1 MEIEQYIKRDE
12 DIKDLFQ
19 SMSIL
24 DLAKFEKK
32 TYKQNEYL
40 INKNCSAN
48 NIFFIFEGI
57 CGILQD
63 LVNGETYC
71 SYKINSLAI
80 IGLSEILPKK
90 SKIRIA
96 DVIAVSD
103 VVAFSINKSCF
114 KKFQIKYPNFYNRCI
129 QIIIERLHQ
138 NLMVH
143 IECKKYNAKLNIVSY
158 LIYTY
163 KLYCKVSKLNNKGV
177 YINETRQMIADFTG
191 ISERSV
197 NSTIELL
204 KNRDLVTVERQKLY
218 INESQYENLLEYKFH
233 NT

>member
-1 MEIEQYIKRDE
+1 MLIEDFIKKDE
-12 DIKDLFQ
+12 ELKELFQ
-19 SMSIL
+19 SVSVV
-24 DLAKFEKK
+24 DLSKFEEKI
-32 TYKQNEYL
+32 YKPNEYL
-40 INKNCSAN
+40 INKDCSAN
-48 NIFFIFEGI
+48 NIFFIFEGV

-63 LVNGETYC
+63 LANGETYC

-80 IGLSEILPKK
+80 IGLSEILPEK
-90 SKIRIA
+90 SKIRVA

-103 VVAFSINKSCF
+103 VTAFSISKTYF
-114 KKFQIKYPNFYNRCI
+114 KNFQIKYPDFYNRCI

-143 IECKKYNAKLNIVSY
+143 VECKKYNAKLNIISY
-158 LIYTY
+158 LIHCY
-163 KLYCKVSKLNNKGV
+163 KLYCKLPRLNNKGV

-204 KNRDLVTVERQKLY
+204 KNLNLVTVDRQKLY
-218 INESQYENLLEYKFH
+218 INENQYQNLLDYKFN

>member
-1 MEIEQYIKRDE
+1 MLIEDFIKRDE
-12 DIKDLFQ
+12 ELKELFQ
-19 SMSIL
+19 SVSVS
-24 DLAKFEKK
+24 DLAKFEEKS
-32 TYKQNEYL
+32 YKQNEYL
-40 INKNCSAN
+40 INKDCSAN
-48 NIFFIFEGI
+48 SIFFIFDGI
-57 CGILQD
+57 CGILND

-80 IGLSEILPKK
+80 IGLSEILPEK
-90 SKIRIA
+90 SKIRVA
-96 DVIAVSD
+96 DVVAVTD
-103 VVAFSINKSCF
+103 VVAFSISKTYF
-114 KKFQIKYPNFYNRCI
+114 KNFQIKYPDFYNRCI

-163 KLYCKVSKLNNKGV
+163 KLYCKVPQLNNKGV

-204 KNRDLVTVERQKLY
+204 KNINLVTVDRQKLY
-218 INESQYENLLEYKFH
+218 INEMQYENLLEYKFH